1 MKTVRI
7 WFQKTGAARF
17 ISHLDLAHCM
27 ARALHRARVPLWYT
41 QGYNP
46 RPHMVFALPL
56 PLGVTGLR
64 ECVDIK
70 IDEEAITEEE
80 LARRLSEALPAT
92 LPVLA
97 VTEPQEKPGKIT
109 WASYTLLL
117 EPEEGTAEE
126 LLEKFR
132 ALLAMPEIPM
142 EKHTKSGM
150 ALIDLRPFLNETE
163 AFGEEGALRLE
174 AFLPA
179 GSEKNITPFLLTE
192 ALQKHQGARFFAR
205 VSRTNL
211 YDGERK
217 IFA

>member
-80 LARRLSEALPAT
+80 LARRLSEALPAA

-126 LLEKFR
+126 LLEKNPDICVVTNELGYGVVPADAFDR
-132 ALLAMPEIPM
+132 KYREATGRICEKLA
-142 EKHTKSGM
+142 
-150 ALIDLRPFLNETE
+150 
-163 AFGEEGALRLE
+163 
-174 AFLPA
+174 A
-179 GSEKNITPFLLTE
+179 GSDEV
-192 ALQKHQGARFFAR
+192 HR
-205 VSRTNL
+205 VICGIGTVIKR
-211 YDGERK
+211 
-217 IFA
+217 A